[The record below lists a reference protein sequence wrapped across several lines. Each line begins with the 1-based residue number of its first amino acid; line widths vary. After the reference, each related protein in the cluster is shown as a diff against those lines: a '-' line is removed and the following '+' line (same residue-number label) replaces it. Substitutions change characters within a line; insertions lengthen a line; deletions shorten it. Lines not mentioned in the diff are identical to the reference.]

1 MVQTMI
7 IIIVPSS
14 KYERSMKPSTYRSN
28 ENMHTSVVPGT
39 PEDSMEVKSRTPSA
53 HLVTN
58 STLRIPME
66 NVSIKN
72 CLFVFYNNLSCVLYF
87 YSGHSWRNLPYLRVR

>member
-66 NVSIKN
+66 NVSI
-72 CLFVFYNNLSCVLYF
+72 NNTVYLYF
-87 YSGHSWRNLPYLRVR
+87 ITI

>member
-28 ENMHTSVVPGT
+28 ENMHTSAVPGT

-66 NVSIKN
+66 NVSINN

-87 YSGHSWRNLPYLRVR
+87 LFRAFLEESAIPS